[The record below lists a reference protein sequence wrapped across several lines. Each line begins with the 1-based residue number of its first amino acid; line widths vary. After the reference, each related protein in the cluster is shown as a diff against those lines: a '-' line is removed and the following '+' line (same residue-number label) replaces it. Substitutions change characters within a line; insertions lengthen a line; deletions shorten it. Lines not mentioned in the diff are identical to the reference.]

1 LAYAVIQTTGAAY
14 ILNVMSFGL
23 IPIWVGVFISLGAV
37 SIYLYKSGLRAIGVT
52 NAFQG
57 ALMFIVSW
65 FVGLWATKQFTGGF
79 SFRPIFE
86 RVKND
91 IPEFLTLPGAL
102 GDMGAIFWTTSIL
115 ISFFSIWQTHWI
127 SWMGAKTKE
136 SIKRSATF
144 LPTFYL
150 VLIPM
155 IV

>member
-1 LAYAVIQTTGAAY
+1 
-14 ILNVMSFGL
+14 
-23 IPIWVGVFISLGAV
+23 
-37 SIYLYKSGLRAIGVT
+37 
-52 NAFQG
+52 
-57 ALMFIVSW
+57 
-65 FVGLWATKQFTGGF
+65 TGGF

-155 IV
+155 IVVGFIGIFMYPNISNPDHIAITLAVDNMPVLVA